1 MGVYNATVITNAG
14 QNLITSAIAGGE
26 PINFTAV
33 KISTHVY
40 PAGTALQNLTS
51 LSDVKQTVAPTSVD
65 VYNNNVVQISARV
78 PNTGIATA
86 YLINTIGLFG
96 SVGSGSETLI
106 AVLTAQTP
114 DEVPVFDAEAPAAFI
129 FNVQMTLQNADEV
142 VFEVND
148 TGTATVA
155 DLNRLAQPFTG
166 CTETANGTS
175 GMVPQ
180 PSANFQNRFLS
191 GAALWEE
198 PATMIENFT
207 SSDVPASTNVTE
219 WTSVDQLTTG
229 EDHHSIM
236 GKISKMFKNIRYFY
250 NNGIKSITRSGT
262 TFTATRLDG
271 STFTF
276 DQQDNNTTYGLATT
290 SAAGLLRQLNG
301 NTAQYMR
308 GDGTWQTPPNTWRG
322 IQNVLTST
330 STTESLSAAMGKQLK
345 DQIGNLGVSGGSDPF
360 SRFALPGGIYLI
372 YGARIYSNINITS
385 VYGNAYFYNF
395 TCSLNGLVPNNVL
408 MAQATVLCNGGVYS
422 VSFATANKSQLTGFI
437 WAPSKET
444 GRSVSLNLFVVCN

>member
-1 MGVYNATVITNAG
+1 MGVYNATVITTAG
-14 QNLITSAIAGGE
+14 QNLIASAIAGGDS
-26 PINFTAV
+26 ISFSSV
-33 KISTHVY
+33 KTSTHVY
-40 PAGTALQNLTS
+40 PAGTSLQNLTT
-51 LSDVKQTVAPTSVD
+51 LSDIKQSVEPTSVD
-65 VYNNNVVQISARV
+65 VYNNNVVQVSARV
-78 PNTGIATA
+78 SNFQVTTA

-96 SVGSGSETLI
+96 KVGSGEETLV
-106 AVLTAQTP
+106 AVLTAITP
-114 DEVPVFDAEAPAAFI
+114 DEMPVFDSDSPSAFI
-129 FNVQMTLQNADEV
+129 FNIQMTIQNANEI

-148 TGTATVA
+148 AGTATVA

-198 PATMIENFT
+198 PATMIENFS
-207 SSDVPASTNVTE
+207 SSDVSDSDSVTE
-219 WTSVDQLTTG
+219 WTAVDKLATG
-229 EDHHSIM
+229 EDHHTIM
-236 GKISKMFKNIRYFY
+236 GKISKMFKNIRYLRK
-250 NNGIKSITRSGT
+250 NGIKNITRNGT

-301 NTAQYMR
+301 NTSQYMR

-330 STTESLSAAMGKQLK
+330 STTDSLSAAMGKQLK
-345 DQIGNLGVSGGSDPF
+345 DQIKNLGAKETQNPF
-360 SRFALPGGIYLI
+360 TRYDLGNGLYII
-372 YGARIYSNINITS
+372 YGARIYTNISINQS
-385 VYGNAYFYNF
+385 YSGAYFYNF
-395 TCSLNGLVPNNVL
+395 NCSLGTLVPNGIYCVVGT
-408 MAQATVLCNGGVYS
+408 ALCNGGLYA
-422 VSFATANKSQLTGFI
+422 VSFATTSKTNISGFI
-437 WAPSKET
+437 WAPGVESNK
-444 GRSVSLNLFVVCN
+444 SISLNLVVLCY

>member
-14 QNLITSAIAGGE
+14 QNLIASAIAGGQA
-26 PINFTAV
+26 INFTAV
-33 KISTHVY
+33 KTSTHVY

-78 PNTGIATA
+78 SNFQVTTA

-96 SVGSGSETLI
+96 KVGSGEETLV
-106 AVLTAQTP
+106 AVLTAITP
-114 DEVPVFDAEAPAAFI
+114 DEMPVFDSDSPSAFI
-129 FNVQMTLQNADEV
+129 FNIQMTIQNANEI

-148 TGTATVA
+148 AGTATVA

-198 PATMIENFT
+198 PATMIENFS
-207 SSDVPASTNVTE
+207 SSDVSDSDSVTE
-219 WTSVDQLTTG
+219 WTAVDKLATG
-229 EDHHSIM
+229 EDHHTIM
-236 GKISKMFKNIRYFY
+236 GKISKMFKNIRYLRK
-250 NNGIKSITRSGT
+250 NGIKNITRNGT

-301 NTAQYMR
+301 NTSQYMR

-345 DQIGNLGVSGGSDPF
+345 DQIGNLGVTGGSDPF
-360 SRFALPGGIYLI
+360 YRFALPGGIYLI

-385 VYGNAYFYNF
+385 AYGNAYFYNF

-408 MAQATVLCNGGVYS
+408 MAQATALCNGGVYS

-437 WAPSKET
+437 WSPSKET
-444 GRSVSLNLFVVCN
+444 GRNVSLNLFVVCN